1 MKNTTA
7 TTSANLFREEFLFP
21 VLRLSERNFDL
32 QLFAGEK
39 TEPATEK
46 RREDAIQRGN
56 VAKSQDLGS
65 VIVLLTGF
73 LMLRYYGPQ
82 MYGTCGEYMRY
93 CFTQTIFT
101 ELDLPETLIILNQFI
116 LTLLKIMTP
125 FLLAIVLTSVASNVF
140 QTGFLFRFE
149 PLIPDLDRLNP
160 VSGLQNVF
168 SWKMIAELVKSI
180 LKIVVVSYIPYTTM
194 RSEIPML
201 IRFVKLDPT
210 SAMVILLKIIFSMA
224 IKIILVLL
232 VLALADY
239 AFQKW
244 RHEENIK
251 MSKEEI
257 KEEYKQREGDPKVK
271 QKIRE
276 KQRQAS
282 SKRMMEEV
290 PKATVVVTNPT
301 HIACALK
308 YDPQNDNAPTLVA
321 MGAGLIARRIKDIA
335 IENNVPI
342 IENKPLARQ
351 LYKMLEIGD
360 EIPSDLYAAVV
371 EILAQV
377 YRMKNQAANG

>member
-1 MKNTTA
+1 MKKITTTA
-7 TTSANLFREEFLFP
+7 STNFSGEAILLPALCLN
-21 VLRLSERNFDL
+21 ERKFDL

-82 MYGTCGEYMRY
+82 MYGMCGEYMRY
-93 CFTQTIFT
+93 CFSQTIFT

-125 FLLAIVLTSVASNVF
+125 FMLAIVLTSIASNVF

-210 SAMVILLKIIFSMA
+210 AAMVILLKIIFTMA
-224 IKIILVLL
+224 IKIILILL

-335 IENNVPI
+335 LEHNVPI

>member
-1 MKNTTA
+1 MKKI
-7 TTSANLFREEFLFP
+7 EEIESGTISFADIP
-21 VLRLSERNFDL
+21 FDL

-46 RREDAIQRGN
+46 RRQDAIQRGN
-56 VAKSQDLGS
+56 VPKSQDLGS

-73 LMLRYYGPQ
+73 LMLRFYGPQ
-82 MYGTCGEYMRY
+82 MYGMCGEYMHY
-93 CFTQTIFT
+93 ALGHAIFT
-101 ELDLPETLIILNQFI
+101 ELTFSEAIILLNQMV

-125 FLLAIVLTSVASNVF
+125 FMLAIMLTSIAGNIA
-140 QTGFLFRFE
+140 QTGFLFRFD
-149 PLIPDLDRLNP
+149 PLMPDIDRLNP
-160 VSGLQNVF
+160 VSGIQNVF

-180 LKIVVVSYIPYTTM
+180 LKIIIVAYIPYSTM
-194 RSEIPML
+194 RSEMPML
-201 IRFVKLDPT
+201 IRFFKLEPMP
-210 SAMVILLKIIFSMA
+210 AMIILLKIIFTMA
-224 IKIILVLL
+224 MKIIIILL
-232 VLALADY
+232 VLAIADW

-282 SKRMMEEV
+282 SKRMMDEV

-301 HIACALK
+301 HIACALR
-308 YDPQNDNAPTLVA
+308 YDPANGDAPTLVA
-321 MGAGLIARRIKDIA
+321 MGAGLIARKIKEIA
-335 IENNVPI
+335 RENNVPI

-351 LYKMLEIGD
+351 LYKMLDIGD
-360 EIPSDLYAAVV
+360 EIPSELFAAVA

-377 YRMKNQAANG
+377 YRMKNKAASG

>member
-1 MKNTTA
+1 MHQKA
-7 TTSANLFREEFLFP
+7 SYESLYPP
-21 VLRLSERNFDL
+21 VSLVNVAFDL

-46 RREDAIQRGN
+46 RRQDAIQRGN
-56 VAKSQDLGS
+56 VVKSQDLGS
-65 VIVLLTGF
+65 VVVLLTGF
-73 LMLRYYGPQ
+73 LMLRFYGPQ
-82 MYGTCGEYMRY
+82 MYGMCGEYMQY
-93 CFTQTIFT
+93 SFSHAIFT
-101 ELDLPETLIILNQFI
+101 ELTLSETIILLNQFI
-116 LTLLKIMTP
+116 LVLLKIMTP
-125 FLLAIVLTSVASNVF
+125 FLMAILLTSIASNII
-140 QTGFLFRFE
+140 QTGFLFRFDT
-149 PLIPDLDRLNP
+149 LIPDIDRLNP
-160 VSGLQNVF
+160 VSGIQNIF

-180 LKIVVVSYIPYTTM
+180 LKIIIVSYIPYNTM
-194 RSEIPML
+194 RTEIPML
-201 IRFVKLDPT
+201 IRFFKIEPMP
-210 SAMVILLKIIFSMA
+210 AMIILLKIIFAMA
-224 IKIILVLL
+224 MKIIAILL
-232 VLALADY
+232 VLALADW

-276 KQRQAS
+276 RQRQAS
-282 SKRMMEEV
+282 SRRMMDEV

-321 MGAGLIARRIKDIA
+321 MGAGLIAQKIKEIA
-335 IENNVPI
+335 KEHNVPI

-377 YRMKNQAANG
+377 YRMKNRSA

>member
-1 MKNTTA
+1 MQTYPFHSSVFSDVNAAKI
-7 TTSANLFREEFLFP
+7 
-21 VLRLSERNFDL
+21 SELKFDL

-46 RREDAIQRGN
+46 RRQEAANRGN
-56 VAKSQDLGS
+56 VAKSQDLTS
-65 VIVLLTGF
+65 VVVLLTGF
-73 LMLRYYGPQ
+73 TMLRFYGPEL
-82 MYGTCGEYMRY
+82 YGMCGDYMRY
-93 CFTQTIFT
+93 TLSHAISS
-101 ELDLPETLIILNQFI
+101 DLTLPDTLILLNQFI
-116 LTLLKIMTP
+116 LLLLKMMAP
-125 FLLAIVLTSVASNVF
+125 FLFAILVSATASNIL

-160 VSGLQNVF
+160 VSGIQNIF
-168 SWKMIAELVKSI
+168 SWKLVAELIKSI
-180 LKIVVVSYIPYTTM
+180 LKILIVSYVPYSTM
-194 RSEIPML
+194 REQLPMVL
-201 IRFVKLDPT
+201 RFVQLDPVP
-210 SAMVILLKIIFSMA
+210 AVIILLKLIFSMSV
-224 IKIILVLL
+224 KIILIL
-232 VLALADY
+232 LALSLADW

-251 MSKEEI
+251 MSKDEI
-257 KEEYKQREGDPKVK
+257 KEEYKQREGDPRVK

-282 SKRMMEEV
+282 SRRMMDEV

-308 YDPQNDNAPTLVA
+308 YDPDNDNAPTLVA
-321 MGAGLIARRIKDIA
+321 MGAGLIAQKIKEIA
-335 IENNVPI
+335 KENNVPI

-351 LYKMLEIGD
+351 LYKMLQVGD

-377 YRMKNQAANG
+377 YRMKNRAASA

>member
-1 MKNTTA
+1 MNYLA
-7 TTSANLFREEFLFP
+7 GDELHNLRFSSRC
-21 VLRLSERNFDL
+21 FDL

-46 RREDAIQRGN
+46 KRQDAIQRGN
-56 VAKSQDLGS
+56 VPKSQDLGS

-73 LMLRYYGPQ
+73 LMLRFYGPQ
-82 MYGTCGEYMRY
+82 MYGICGEYMQHS
-93 CFTQTIFT
+93 FTYDMFT
-101 ELDLPETLIILNQFI
+101 EITLPEALILLNQMI

-125 FLLAIVLTSVASNVF
+125 FLLALVLTSIASNIF

-160 VSGLQNVF
+160 VSGLQNIF
-168 SWKMIAELVKSI
+168 SWKMVAELVKSI
-180 LKIVVVSYIPYTTM
+180 FKIAVVSYIPYTTM
-194 RSEIPML
+194 RDELPLL
-201 IRFVKLDPT
+201 IRFFQLEPMT
-210 SAMVILLKIIFSMA
+210 AMALLLKLIFSMA
-224 IKIILVLL
+224 MKIIMILM
-232 VLALADY
+232 VLAIADY

-251 MSKEEI
+251 MSKDEI

-321 MGAGLIARRIKDIA
+321 MGAGLIAQRIKEIA
-335 IENNVPI
+335 KEHDVPVV
-342 IENKPLARQ
+342 ENKPLARQ

-371 EILAQV
+371 GILAEV
-377 YRMKNQAANG
+377 YKMKNQGNRG